1 MWDIIYIEIDRLLD
15 ARYDKAEQI
24 LIAKSVV
31 KKALLE
37 FYYDWTTRGEYD
49 GYNIYDEMFRR
60 YARLFIGV
68 AVEVRDILPE
78 RVTNDLLSLVTT
90 MKTLAGEP
98 AHTADEESYE
108 KLSRECINDV
118 LKMFENFEKYF
129 E

>member
-24 LIAKSVV
+24 LIAKSMV

-37 FYYDWTTRGEYD
+37 FYFDWTTRGKYD

-60 YARLFIGV
+60 YARIFIGV

-78 RVTNDLLSLVTT
+78 RVTNDILSLVTT

-108 KLSRECINDV
+108 KLSSECINDV
-118 LKMFENFEKYF
+118 IKMFESFETYF
-129 E
+129 N

>member
-15 ARYDKAEQI
+15 ARYDKAEQL

-37 FYYDWTTRGEYD
+37 FYFDWTTRGEYD

-60 YARLFIGV
+60 YARIFIGV

-108 KLSRECINDV
+108 KLSSECINDV
-118 LKMFENFEKYF
+118 LKMFESFETYF
-129 E
+129 D